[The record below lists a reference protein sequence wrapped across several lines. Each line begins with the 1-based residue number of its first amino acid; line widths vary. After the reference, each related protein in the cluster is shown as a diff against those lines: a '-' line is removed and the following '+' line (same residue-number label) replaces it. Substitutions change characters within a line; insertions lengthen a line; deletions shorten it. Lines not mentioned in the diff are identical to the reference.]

1 MTEETA
7 FVMTELIKANDKVDK
22 RFRYLEAVLGFRDAD
37 IKAKV
42 RRIAELHSE
51 IDVLNRRVEE
61 LEHELKYKDL
71 IIQKQ
76 VIQLSELKCSR

>member
-7 FVMTELIKANDKVDK
+7 FVMTELIKVNDKVDK
-22 RFRYLEAVLGFRDAD
+22 RFKYLEAVLRFRDAD

-51 IDVLNRRVEE
+51 IDLLKRKLEE
-61 LEHELKYKDL
+61 SERELKYKDY

-76 VIQLSELKCSR
+76 VIELQRSR